1 MSQQHSKT
9 SQAEA
14 AQNIPG
20 QVWEH
25 ETAKKVTACIQAH
38 CDTSKDPWQR
48 YSVRDT
54 IIRICIPVLSLNG
67 CLILDPIMVSIFISV
82 IQACLPRIMRSEWA
96 TFCKMFS
103 TILDILLFWKR
114 EKNCIQKA
122 VIDPSTQGKA
132 VERDLIH
139 LGRLV
144 HT

>member
-1 MSQQHSKT
+1 
-9 SQAEA
+9 
-14 AQNIPG
+14 
-20 QVWEH
+20 
-25 ETAKKVTACIQAH
+25 
-38 CDTSKDPWQR
+38 
-48 YSVRDT
+48 
-54 IIRICIPVLSLNG
+54 
-67 CLILDPIMVSIFISV
+67 
-82 IQACLPRIMRSEWA
+82 
-96 TFCKMFS
+96 MFS